1 MSGATG
7 AAGPATLLVVSDTA
21 SGPGATQK
29 ISFGQPFEANAAAYQ
44 VEFGSQDEAPEAI
57 DRMFERFRPS
67 FLVLSRCTSENGQAW
82 IARARRERIPA
93 IFHID
98 DDLLSVPPSL
108 GAAKLKAYSDPK
120 RISALRANIEA
131 CDLLY
136 VSTPFLKERFARYG
150 FSVPVVAGD
159 IYCSVSPSDVGPLI
173 PPATGPVAGYMGSG
187 GHSADFA
194 MIVPAICRVMEA
206 IPDMQFEIFGRIDI
220 PAELAAFGS
229 RVRNLPPVRDYANFL
244 PELRSLGWWVGVA
257 PLEDNPF
264 NCCKADTKWVEYS
277 LSGMAVVASRLRVYE
292 RACADGAGILAATSR
307 EWEEAMLTLLCV
319 PEQRAAMIAQAQ
331 ARLRAD
337 YTHQRL
343 QAQVVSVLD
352 RAREEHRRRGR

>member
-1 MSGATG
+1 MSS

-21 SGPGATQK
+21 GGPGATQK
-29 ISFGQPFEANAAAYQ
+29 ISFGQPFDAPAAPYR
-44 VEFGSQDEAPEAI
+44 VEFGAQDDPPEVI
-57 DRMFERFRPS
+57 ERLFDEVRPS
-67 FLVLSRCTSENGQAW
+67 FLVLSRCTSENGLTW
-82 IARARRERIPA
+82 LARARRAGIPA

-108 GAAKLKAYSDPK
+108 GAAKVSVYSDPK
-120 RISALRANIEA
+120 RISSLRANIEA

-136 VSTPFLKERFARYG
+136 VSTAFLKERFAGYG
-150 FSVPVVAGD
+150 LSVPVVAGD
-159 IYCSVSPSDVGPLI
+159 IYCSVSPSEVGPLI

-194 MIVPAICRVMEA
+194 MIVPAICQVMDA
-206 IPDMQFEIFGRIDI
+206 IPELQFEIFGKVDI
-220 PAELAAFGS
+220 PPALAAFGS
-229 RVRNLPPVRDYANFL
+229 RVRRLPPVRDYTRFL

-292 RACADGAGILAATSR
+292 LACGDGAGMLAAGTD
-307 EWEEAMLTLLCV
+307 EWASALLTLLCDPV
-319 PEQRAAMIAQAQ
+319 RRTAMIARAQ
-331 ARLRAD
+331 AKLRSD
-337 YTHQRL
+337 YTHARL
-343 QAQVVSVLD
+343 QAQVVAVLD
-352 RAREEHRRRGR
+352 RAVEEQGKRAR